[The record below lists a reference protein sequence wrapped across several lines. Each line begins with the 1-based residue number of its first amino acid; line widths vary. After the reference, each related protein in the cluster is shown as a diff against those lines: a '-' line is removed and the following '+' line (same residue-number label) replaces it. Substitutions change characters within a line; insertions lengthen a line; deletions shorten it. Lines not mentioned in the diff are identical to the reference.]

1 MKKIGKKTSLRR
13 VMKWLN
19 FKFLYLIFGYKNAR
33 KRLELARRLRIIQ
46 NSSDLPER
54 FAVKI
59 MNDYQNDK
67 KYGKK

>member
-33 KRLELARRLRIIQ
+33 KTSGTGAA
-46 NSSDLPER
+46 
-54 FAVKI
+54 FANHTK
-59 MNDYQNDK
+59 
-67 KYGKK
+67 